1 MRIVKKHVLF
11 MLVVSMVFSLF
22 SASAFAQGH
31 SANDPAALSKARQA
45 VDDVIKDRAKSVA
58 KLNLRN
64 MNIQRDPLL
73 NEAPAF
79 YASISGKS
87 YDELTS
93 EEQEKLINI
102 SKKAREMYNGIEAYV
117 NGGNSG
123 GIQPQGYLDTQL
135 SKAIEAAIYA
145 GFPTLSAGDIAISFL
160 NANEARDIGVRYAQ
174 YMGWSETWDNPA
186 DAYRHFAWNW
196 FNTRDMSANKAR
208 VFGDYHELALAAAT
222 ALENTNLTFDEKV
235 AAGILL
241 AFEIRSNTQQS
252 LANFN
257 TFDNATVMDI
267 YNNSWGRK
275 YYVNYSYSNVA
286 DAFYDALYVHENLV
300 GWTSD
305 VNSSIRSLAYSYWQ

>member
-1 MRIVKKHVLF
+1 
-11 MLVVSMVFSLF
+11 
-22 SASAFAQGH
+22 
-31 SANDPAALSKARQA
+31 
-45 VDDVIKDRAKSVA
+45 
-58 KLNLRN
+58 
-64 MNIQRDPLL
+64 
-73 NEAPAF
+73 
-79 YASISGKS
+79 
-87 YDELTS
+87 
-93 EEQEKLINI
+93 
-102 SKKAREMYNGIEAYV
+102 
-117 NGGNSG
+117 
-123 GIQPQGYLDTQL
+123 
-135 SKAIEAAIYA
+135 
-145 GFPTLSAGDIAISFL
+145 
-160 NANEARDIGVRYAQ
+160 
-174 YMGWSETWDNPA
+174 MGWSETWDNPA

-196 FNTRDMSANKAR
+196 FNTRDMNANKAR